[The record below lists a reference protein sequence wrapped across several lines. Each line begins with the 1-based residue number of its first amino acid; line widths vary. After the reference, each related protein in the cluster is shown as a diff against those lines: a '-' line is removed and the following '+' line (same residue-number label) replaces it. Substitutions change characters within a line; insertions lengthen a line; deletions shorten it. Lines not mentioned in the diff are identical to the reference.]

1 MKAERSRDGKEM
13 KASERK
19 SEQNRKGEYFLF
31 FTKAHSPNI
40 RGNQKRE
47 KQFVLTHDGSVRLR
61 GEDEPVHLQHLPQ
74 LGLGLQRLGDVEIHF
89 VAVEISVVGR
99 RHGQVHPE
107 SGPGEHLE
115 NGRRGGRK
123 KVINHDENVGSQDA
137 A

>member
-1 MKAERSRDGKEM
+1 MKAERGRDGKEM

-19 SEQNRKGEYFLF
+19 SEQNRKGEYF
-31 FTKAHSPNI
+31 PNPKSQI
-40 RGNQKRE
+40 RGNRKRE
-47 KQFVLTHDGSVRLR
+47 KQLVLTHDGSVRLR

-99 RHGQVHPE
+99 CHGQVHPE

-115 NGRRGGRK
+115 NGRRGGRR
-123 KVINHDENVGSQDA
+123 KVINRDDNAGSEDDDA
-137 A
+137 